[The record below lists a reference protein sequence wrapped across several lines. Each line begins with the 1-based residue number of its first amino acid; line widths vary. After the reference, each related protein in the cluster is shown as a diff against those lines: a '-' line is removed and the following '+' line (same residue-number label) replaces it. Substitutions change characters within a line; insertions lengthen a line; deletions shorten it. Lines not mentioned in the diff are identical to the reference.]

1 MAHTKLG
8 SVGVAAVLV
17 LGAVACASS
26 PAAPFNQMESS
37 NLTAFR
43 LQNWEPAP
51 TATPQGAAAT
61 QPGAAL
67 GLPPQ
72 IQQWIQQGAQG
83 LQQLIPPGLLPP
95 GLIPGGQGGAAA
107 PTPTPQPE
115 NVPRFHNFRIL
126 GQTQVIDR
134 EIKETLADLLG
145 DEDNFEGA
153 GGGCMYAEMGLAF
166 STQPNMSNDVL
177 ISFSCNQV
185 DGATFPW
192 PHPSR
197 AMKPKTLQKL
207 VEIVPQIFPP
217 MPMG

>member
-1 MAHTKLG
+1 MAHTTLG
-8 SVGVAAVLV
+8 SVGAAAVFV

-26 PAAPFNQMESS
+26 PTAPFNQIESS

-43 LQNWEPAP
+43 LQNWEPQP
-51 TATPQGAAAT
+51 TAATQGAAAA

-95 GLIPGGQGGAAA
+95 GLLPGTQGTAGAPAA
-107 PTPTPQPE
+107 TPVQE

-126 GQTQVIDR
+126 GQTQVIDPD
-134 EIKETLADLLG
+134 IKETLADLLG

-185 DGATFPW
+185 DAATFQW
-192 PHPSR
+192 PYPSR
-197 AMKPKTLQKL
+197 AMKPKTLQSL
-207 VEIVPQIFPP
+207 VELVPKIFPP